1 MLFIGRKYSALHA
14 VARNLANGVPLDAAM
29 WNAHCIFGVSVRAL
43 YVIWP
48 KFLASDGVFWTSSR
62 GSHPKTQWLL
72 EDVDVQI
79 ACRRYCDSHSDA
91 KGAERLSPK
100 SFAKWFNSEL
110 LPEIVTSGTGKGVGE
125 YGVVSEAR
133 HRTPAPEPDA
143 SVPPSAPGQL
153 EPVPERVVIPPTLLF
168 PRPQLEG
175 LFVFFIVF

>member
-29 WNAHCIFGVSVRAL
+29 WNAHCLFGVSVRAL

-79 ACRRYCDSHSDA
+79 ACS
-91 KGAERLSPK
+91 
-100 SFAKWFNSEL
+100 
-110 LPEIVTSGTGKGVGE
+110 IVTATVMRKELRDSPINRLRSGLTQ
-125 YGVVSEAR
+125 SFCLR
-133 HRTPAPEPDA
+133 SLHRY
-143 SVPPSAPGQL
+143 
-153 EPVPERVVIPPTLLF
+153 R
-168 PRPQLEG
+168 
-175 LFVFFIVF
+175 